1 METPFPLDHSNQ
13 LPGYCGDSFSAGSV
27 PAPPTDCD
35 MLCDGNPLETCGG
48 PVRLSVFQ
56 LIAVGSGTTT
66 SSTAS
71 STPTASSVGDYT
83 YYGCQTE
90 GTNTRALSAK
100 SYAADSMTLES
111 CQAFCSG
118 YTYFGT
124 EYARECY
131 CGNSFSAGS
140 VPAPQSDC
148 DFACMGDASE
158 ICGAGNRLSVY
169 QLGAVAGV
177 AAAPNDPI
185 STPTPATPTPALPNG
200 WSYEGCWVDGD
211 DGRILSYQEN
221 NNQALTIESCV
232 DLCLGLG
239 YTIAGL
245 EWSVQCFCGNGVV
258 NGGVLATLQSDCDM
272 PCGGDENEVC
282 GAGQRMSIYSEGPP
296 TIVAPP
302 APQTTGLPGAWEYQ
316 GCLQ

>member
-1 METPFPLDHSNQ
+1 
-13 LPGYCGDSFSAGSV
+13 
-27 PAPPTDCD
+27 
-35 MLCDGNPLETCGG
+35 
-48 PVRLSVFQ
+48 
-56 LIAVGSGTTT
+56 
-66 SSTAS
+66 
-71 STPTASSVGDYT
+71 
-83 YYGCQTE
+83 
-90 GTNTRALSAK
+90 
-100 SYAADSMTLES
+100 
-111 CQAFCSG
+111 
-118 YTYFGT
+118 
-124 EYARECY
+124 
-131 CGNSFSAGS
+131 
-140 VPAPQSDC
+140 
-148 DFACMGDASE
+148 MGDASE

-200 WSYEGCWVDGD
+200 WSYEGCWVDGV

-272 PCGGDENEVC
+272 PCGSDENEVC